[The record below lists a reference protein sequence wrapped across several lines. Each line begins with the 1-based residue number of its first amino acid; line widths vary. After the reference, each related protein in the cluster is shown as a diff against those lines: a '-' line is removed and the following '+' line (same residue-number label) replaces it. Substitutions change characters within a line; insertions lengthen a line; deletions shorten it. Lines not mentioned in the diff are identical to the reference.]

1 MTEMYDDV
9 QCLVVCS
16 KNQVASIDELIK
28 AASNN
33 DVQTP
38 EALQK
43 EPLLTKWIITNKY
56 FTADVKT
63 FICTIEQFLKHD
75 SKAFKSL
82 EALVVVFELLDNNS
96 TFLQVQQLVSNISL
110 ENIEVRL
117 LLNTEEEKSSEKLKD
132 ELFSWTIKNNF
143 ELVEKA
149 SDDVEQD
156 DGFEE
161 KFGVDRILEALNSHV
176 WSNHV
181 RKDEQLLTACT
192 SAENEKEEKTDK
204 IFNEASSFEKMF
216 EKFEEMKEKARS
228 LEGEARKEY
237 AEQVT
242 LAFMEALGISDDEED
257 EAKPIQRN

>member
-16 KNQVASIDELIK
+16 KNLVAIDELIK

-33 DVQTP
+33 DVQTS

-43 EPLLTKWIITNKY
+43 EPLSTKWIITNKY

-75 SKAFKSL
+75 AKAFKSL
-82 EALVVVFELLDNNS
+82 EALVVVFELLDNS
-96 TFLQVQQLVSNISL
+96 TFLQVQHLVSNISL
-110 ENIEVRL
+110 ENVEVRL
-117 LLNTEEEKSSEKLKD
+117 LLNIEEEKSSEKLKD

-143 ELVEKA
+143 ELVEKV

-192 SAENEKEEKTDK
+192 AAGYEKEEKTVQ

-257 EAKPIQRN
+257 EAKPI